1 MKKFQKFKSSGKL
14 TFKFILYFVL
24 FYILIIAGTVGSFGT
39 FIYFI
44 YNSTG
49 YDIHMYD
56 AFDIEDDIIKTND
69 GYKIDDSLKEQA
81 TENSGQLYLLNKSN
95 DIIDYSGET
104 CQLCD
109 LPKNELMALDTKGLH
124 TWKLSNNLYLLF
136 VPTSP
141 LEPIFNRVVEEWTS
155 SGNLSSSLQKEL
167 ENENVTVELYDAS
180 WKRKLTIG
188 DKKQLLFIGD
198 IVANNADVLEQK
210 EWVYAQPLQDGSTI
224 VTRMPNDYYNPF
236 QEPFNKGMAILVL
249 SFVVFHILLLT
260 CIILLSFGI
269 SKQFIRPIVY
279 ILSRIEKLAQFN
291 YEKITDKKVHHKKS
305 GKLKRK
311 FKLFQPVDDS
321 INNLADRLSYNE
333 RQLKRA
339 EQLREEWITGL
350 SHDLKTPLS
359 SIYGYSTM
367 LASEDYNWSPEETR
381 TFAKTMQEKASYMDA
396 LIQDL
401 TYTYQLKSKHVHIQ
415 KETIDLTTWLTSFKD
430 DQVSVATSGNVT
442 IEADPLLL
450 QRIVDN
456 IVGNAKKHN
465 PEGTPITIDAL
476 ENEKSVTLR
485 IADNGV
491 GIPQKDLDNLFERYY
506 RGTSTTDDIVG
517 TGLGLAITKQLID
530 LHDAKVTVH
539 SDEHGT
545 VFDILFWK
553 R

>member
-1 MKKFQKFKSSGKL
+1 MKKFQKFRSSGKL

-56 AFDIEDDIIKTND
+56 AFDFEEDITKTKD

-81 TENSGQLYLLNKSN
+81 AENSGQLYLLNKSN

-104 CQLCD
+104 CQLCE
-109 LPKNELMALDTKGLH
+109 LPKNELMSLDTKGLH

-155 SGNLSSSLQKEL
+155 SGSLSSSLQKEL
-167 ENENVTVELYDAS
+167 ENEDVTVELYDAS
-180 WKRKLTIG
+180 WKRKLIIG
-188 DKKQLLFIGD
+188 EKKQLLFIGD
-198 IVANNADVLEQK
+198 IVANNADILEQK

-224 VTRMPNDYYNPF
+224 VTRMPNNYYNPF
-236 QEPFNKGMAILVL
+236 QEPFNKGMVMLVL
-249 SFVVFHILLLT
+249 SFVIFHILLLT

-269 SKQFIRPIVY
+269 SKQFIRPIIY

-321 INNLADRLSYNE
+321 INNLANRLSYNE

-339 EQLREEWITGL
+339 EKLREEWITGL

-367 LASEDYNWSPEETR
+367 LASEDYNWSPEEAR
-381 TFAKTMQEKASYMDA
+381 TFSKTMQEKASYMDA

-401 TYTYQLKSKHVHIQ
+401 TYTYQLKSKHVHLQ
-415 KETIDLTTWLTSFKD
+415 KETIDLTTWLTSFED
-430 DQVSVATSGNVT
+430 DQVSVATSGNVS

-450 QRIVDN
+450 QRIIDN

-465 PEGTPITIDAL
+465 PEGITVSINAI
-476 ENEKSVTLR
+476 ENEQSVTLR

-506 RGTSTTDDIVG
+506 RGTNTTDDIVG

-553 R
+553 G